1 MIILLFYFI
10 YVKIQSRGASVAGE
24 NMVEEV
30 HVVKAEVKIKL
41 EQTNAKYEAA
51 TNKHRWVKVFKE
63 WDFVMVFLRE
73 EQFSIG
79 TYNILK
85 PRKYGPYWLLKR
97 INDNAYVVD
106 LPDSMGISSA
116 CMLLTYMSS
125 MVIMRLCTMNM
136 GRVLLKRRGLL

>member
-1 MIILLFYFI
+1 
-10 YVKIQSRGASVAGE
+10 
-24 NMVEEV
+24 
-30 HVVKAEVKIKL
+30 
-41 EQTNAKYEAA
+41 
-51 TNKHRWVKVFKE
+51 
-63 WDFVMVFLRE
+63 MVFLRE

-85 PRKYGPYWLLKR
+85 PRKYGPYWVLKR

>member
-63 WDFVMVFLRE
+63 
-73 EQFSIG
+73 
-79 TYNILK
+79 
-85 PRKYGPYWLLKR
+85 
-97 INDNAYVVD
+97 
-106 LPDSMGISSA
+106 
-116 CMLLTYMSS
+116 
-125 MVIMRLCTMNM
+125 
-136 GRVLLKRRGLL
+136 